1 MKYIDICGHSFFQG
15 THIRNEGDGILLALQ
30 EVISVA
36 EELQIPL
43 HVSHMKCIGR
53 KNWGGTPVKILKLFD
68 QAAERGVK
76 VDFDLYPYLTGSTQQ
91 DSISFISD
99 MGGNGNVRPLQGL
112 QCFHKP
118 ISVISEMKEMESC
131 WLCRK

>member
-1 MKYIDICGHSFFQG
+1 M
-15 THIRNEGDGILLALQ
+15 
-30 EVISVA
+30 A

-76 VDFDLYPYLTGSTQQ
+76 VDFDLYPYLTGSTQLVHLLPPQ
-91 DSISFISD
+91 FQEAVPMQSA
-99 MGGNGNVRPLQGL
+99 QGWQIRFAGRRL
-112 QCFHKP
+112 RRC
-118 ISVISEMKEMESC
+118 
-131 WLCRK
+131 

>member
-1 MKYIDICGHSFFQG
+1 M
-15 THIRNEGDGILLALQ
+15 
-30 EVISVA
+30 A

-76 VDFDLYPYLTGSTQQ
+76 VDFDLYP
-91 DSISFISD
+91 
-99 MGGNGNVRPLQGL
+99 
-112 QCFHKP
+112 
-118 ISVISEMKEMESC
+118 
-131 WLCRK
+131 